1 MEVSRMTTKNESR
14 STTDGREHEWRLGW
28 KIKAQKLTEIAE
40 LDLLHQAQQRLKHLG
55 VKIKR
60 DEDRQQRENIDSGKY
75 PRSLTIS
82 QDTLTGETE
91 GIARLGWRLEMLS
104 LGQGI
109 LALAWEPL
117 EDPDQY
123 DQRLEF
129 SERLNEAAAQI
140 LNDRHIFYYQYHR
153 AVYFGLQDSF
163 ISETALDMAE
173 NAGSLGEWS
182 DRLWRP
188 EREEREETQS
198 WRQGTASVA
207 WAFAEEQ
214 SRQELAWATGPHPN
228 TGQESAWSILEAAY
242 EKHNG
247 RYSRYRE

>member
-1 MEVSRMTTKNESR
+1 MTTKNESR
-14 STTDGREHEWRLGW
+14 SKMDGQEHEWRLGW
-28 KIKAQKLTEIAE
+28 KIKAQKLTELHE

-60 DEDRQQRENIDSGKY
+60 DEDRQQREDIDSGKY
-75 PRSLTIS
+75 TKSPVIS
-82 QDTLTGETE
+82 RDTLTGETE
-91 GIARLGWRLEMLS
+91 GVARLGWRLEMLS

-109 LALAWEPL
+109 LGLAWEPL

-123 DQRLEF
+123 DQHLEF
-129 SERLNEAAAQI
+129 AERLNEAAAQV

-182 DRLWRP
+182 MIAM
-188 EREEREETQS
+188 ERNDTQS

-214 SRQELAWATGPHPN
+214 SRQELAWATGPRPN
-228 TGQESAWSILEAAY
+228 QESAWTILEAAY

-247 RYSRYRE
+247 RHARYLE

>member
-1 MEVSRMTTKNESR
+1 MEVSQMTTKNESR
-14 STTDGREHEWRLGW
+14 SKTDGQAHEWRLGW
-28 KIKAQKLTEIAE
+28 KIKAQKLTELHE

-75 PRSLTIS
+75 PYILAIS

-104 LGQGI
+104 LGKSI
-109 LALAWEPL
+109 LAIAWEPL

-123 DQRLEF
+123 DQHLEF

-182 DRLWRP
+182 MIAM
-188 EREEREETQS
+188 ERNDTQS

-214 SRQELAWATGPHPN
+214 SRQELAWATGPRQN
-228 TGQESAWSILEAAY
+228 QESAWSILEAAY
-242 EKHNG
+242 AKHNED
-247 RYSRYRE
+247 RDLE